1 MEHFLRLL
9 SPVQAFE
16 LFAAL
21 AGTYYLRKTGDTSFI
36 RYFVWFLWFSFFVEL
51 LGTYAGVAYFSD
63 YRLFSFVKGTPFAGN
78 YWLYNISSII
88 AFSVY
93 ITLFTSLLQNITRRK
108 SLKITLL
115 VYILAAIINLLLTD
129 VYFQAHSVFT
139 FFAGTII
146 VIIAIGMY
154 YFELLKSDELLSI
167 SSSVP
172 FYISIG
178 ALVYHLGFVPLV
190 IYSRY
195 FKQSSPDFVEI
206 YIFILYGINYFIYS
220 LYTLGFLLCSRKKRS
235 F

>member
-1 MEHFLRLL
+1 MLGPLTYLDAAVLAIALISGLL
-9 SPVQAFE
+9 AM
-16 LFAAL
+16 
-21 AGTYYLRKTGDTSFI
+21 
-36 RYFVWFLWFSFFVEL
+36 
-51 LGTYAGVAYFSD
+51 
-63 YRLFSFVKGTPFAGN
+63 YRGL
-78 YWLYNISSII
+78 
-88 AFSVY
+88 
-93 ITLFTSLLQNITRRK
+93 TR
-108 SLKITLL
+108 
-115 VYILAAIINLLLTD
+115 
-129 VYFQAHSVFT
+129 
-139 FFAGTII
+139 
-146 VIIAIGMY
+146 
-154 YFELLKSDELLSI
+154 ELLSI